1 MNRCMVGPV
10 VAATLMMGPA
20 WSVLPASGEE
30 TMGLPVIK
38 KGVATGFSN
47 GGWVDYATVFYWCQD
62 NPAGFEAP
70 IDRRGIVDP
79 GDHRTLDFPFNPA
92 PHNER
97 QIARRV
103 GCDVVAAVGGK
114 DRRFLG
120 SPSPAHTLLAFRGF
134 VPYLNSRRASHT
146 LRARCTTTA
155 LDETEL
161 SGIN

>member
-1 MNRCMVGPV
+1 MVCPV

-62 NPAGFEAP
+62 NPAGFEAA

-97 QIARRV
+97 QIATARRL
-103 GCDVVAAVGGK
+103 CRCRRCRRK

-120 SPSPAHTLLAFRGF
+120 SPCPAPPLGVPRF
-134 VPYLNSRRASHT
+134 VPTDSEGAQLCGRVYHT
-146 LRARCTTTA
+146 A
-155 LDETEL
+155 
-161 SGIN
+161 